1 MRKIFF
7 LLSVCLLV
15 PALALPEPSSIP
27 LCAPPGEQPVGHAP
41 KAKHGVGARE
51 NRWISS
57 LPEERQATA
66 RALLEEALP
75 EIARLRRALGDRV
88 NALADLNYDEAT
100 PPETLLQLGRELQ
113 ETRNALRERLAR
125 LDSDLREN
133 VGSVPASLHK
143 HGRRLRKLDLQE
155 SGGTVD
161 KN

>member
-1 MRKIFF
+1 MQKIFF

-15 PALALPEPSSIP
+15 PALAL
-27 LCAPPGEQPVGHAP
+27 AGPPCESQCPPDPPAP
-41 KAKHGVGARE
+41 KAKKLGGRE
-51 NRWISS
+51 TRWIHS
-57 LPEERQATA
+57 LPEERQAQA
-66 RALLEEALP
+66 RAILEEALP
-75 EIARLRRALGDRV
+75 EIARLRHDLRDRV
-88 NALADLNYDEAT
+88 NALADLNYDEST

-133 VGSVPASLHK
+133 VGSVPASLQH

-155 SGGTVD
+155 AAGTVD